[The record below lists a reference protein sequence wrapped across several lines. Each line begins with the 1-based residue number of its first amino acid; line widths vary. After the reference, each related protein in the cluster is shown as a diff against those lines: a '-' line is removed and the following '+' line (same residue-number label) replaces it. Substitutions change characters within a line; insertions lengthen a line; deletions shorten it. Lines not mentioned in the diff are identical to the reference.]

1 MSQTL
6 AASSGAQPQPQ
17 SRSRAATAPGHPT
30 PRASGR
36 GAARAPR
43 PSLRVVAAP
52 VAEHGRTVFVLA
64 CLALLVGGL
73 IMLLL
78 INTALAQ
85 GSFRLHDLT
94 SKSRQ
99 LADESQAL
107 SEDIAG
113 QASPGRLSQRA
124 AGLGMVPSGSVAFLR
139 LADGLVLG
147 VASAATVAPTPTLAT
162 ATAVPVKPGSVNNP
176 GSAKKPTSTST
187 KQAARR

>member
-6 AASSGAQPQPQ
+6 AASSGAQPPP
-17 SRSRAATAPGHPT
+17 RSRAATAPGHPT

-73 IMLLL
+73 ITLLL

-85 GSFRLHDLT
+85 GSFRLHEL
-94 SKSRQ
+94 SSNSRQ
-99 LADESQAL
+99 LADQSQAL
-107 SEDIAG
+107 NEDIAG

-139 LADGLVLG
+139 LSDGKVLG
-147 VASAATVAPTPTLAT
+147 VASAATIAPTPTLAPVSV
-162 ATAVPVKPGSVNNP
+162 APVKPVQPAKQP
-176 GSAKKPTSTST
+176 GRAKKPSSAST

>member
-6 AASSGAQPQPQ
+6 AASSGAQPQ
-17 SRSRAATAPGHPT
+17 SRSRAGTAPGHPT
-30 PRASGR
+30 SRASGR
-36 GAARAPR
+36 GAARAPH

-52 VAEHGRTVFVLA
+52 VVEHGRTVFVLA

-85 GSFRLHDLT
+85 GSFRLHDLS

-99 LADESQAL
+99 LADQSQAL

-113 QASPGRLSQRA
+113 QASPGQLSRRA
-124 AGLGMVPSGSVAFLR
+124 TDLGMVPSGSVAFLR
-139 LADGLVLG
+139 LSDGKVLG
-147 VASAATVAPTPTLAT
+147 VASAATASPTPTVAT
-162 ATAVPVKPGSVNNP
+162 ASAVPVKPAKKP
-176 GSAKKPTSTST
+176 GPAKKPTSTST